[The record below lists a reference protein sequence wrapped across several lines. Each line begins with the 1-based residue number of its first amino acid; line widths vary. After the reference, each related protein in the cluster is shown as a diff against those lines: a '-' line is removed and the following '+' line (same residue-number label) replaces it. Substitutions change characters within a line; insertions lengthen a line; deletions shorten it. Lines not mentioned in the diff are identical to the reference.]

1 MATPRQLR
9 RSATSRVLGGV
20 CGGLAEYFGIDPT
33 IVRIILIALAILSL
47 GFGGVIL
54 YILAWII
61 MPAPLG
67 TGVETGFTDTGTKT
81 GLGIVLVGAGLILVL
96 FMAIPWGCGFP
107 GFWHWSGHFPLMPL
121 RFLLPVALII
131 VGIALLFIGLSG
143 RTVQDKTT
151 STSDEKPEEEL
162 NTESTG
168 TEKRTVRRLHR
179 SLRNKKIAGIC
190 GGLGDYFNIDPTI
203 FRLLWI
209 FLLLFYGTGI
219 LIYLI
224 LWIVIPQ
231 EPVIISPPN
240 STT

>member
-1 MATPRQLR
+1 MTTPRQLR

-20 CGGLAEYFGIDPT
+20 CGGLAEYFDIDPT

-67 TGVETGFTDTGTKT
+67 TGAETGFSDTGTKT

-96 FMAIPWGCGFP
+96 FMAMPWGGVFP
-107 GFWHWSGHFPLMPL
+107 GHWSGHFPLMPL

-143 RTVQDKTT
+143 RTEQNTTT
-151 STSDEKPEEEL
+151 SASDEKPEGEM
-162 NTESTG
+162 NSESASS
-168 TEKRTVRRLHR
+168 EKRTARRLYR

>member
-1 MATPRQLR
+1 MTTPRQLR

-20 CGGLAEYFGIDPT
+20 CGGLAEYFDIDPT

-67 TGVETGFTDTGTKT
+67 TGAETGFSDTGTKT

-96 FMAIPWGCGFP
+96 FMAMPWGCVFP
-107 GFWHWSGHFPLMPL
+107 GCWSGNFPLMPL

-143 RTVQDKTT
+143 RTEQNTTT
-151 STSDEKPEEEL
+151 SASDDKPEGDMSS
-162 NTESTG
+162 ESTSS
-168 TEKRTVRRLHR
+168 EKRTARRLFR

>member
-20 CGGLAEYFGIDPT
+20 CGGLAEYFDIDPT

-67 TGVETGFTDTGTKT
+67 IGAETGFTDTGTKT
-81 GLGIVLVGAGLILVL
+81 GLGIILVGAGLILVL
-96 FMAIPWGCGFP
+96 FMAMPWGCVIP
-107 GFWHWSGHFPLMPL
+107 GPWHWSGHFPMMPL

-131 VGIALLFIGLSG
+131 GGIALLFIGLSG
-143 RTVQDKTT
+143 RTEQSTTT
-151 STSDEKPEEEL
+151 STPDEKSEG
-162 NTESTG
+162 ESSSTSTNG
-168 TEKRTVRRLHR
+168 EKRTMRRLHR

-231 EPVIISPPN
+231 EPVIITPPN